1 MQRNYGKIS
10 VKELLGT
17 FFKTSRVIIHMES
30 SDKMEEKALF
40 PGSTIGIIGESSN
53 GIMLAEA
60 AKKMGFKVIAYNSDE
75 AAPTMQEADLGVV
88 GSLHSKAKLQDF
100 AERCDLVTYESDK
113 VSSDVIEA
121 IGQYTK
127 VPQGSEPLEIT
138 QDRLLERAFLEQM
151 NINIAPY
158 ATIVSLDDIYQAI
171 GSIGYPCV
179 LKPIQ
184 KGFGRKRQQVINRQS
199 DIAKCADIIDLGTYV
214 LEAWIPYEK
223 ELSVIIGKEFDGK
236 LNFFPIVENIYRDHH
251 LFQSITKSQLE
262 ADVQAEVHR
271 IATEIATQLD
281 YVGVLEIAFFLTK
294 SGSLYVKRIVP
305 ALHKAGFVFEKAT
318 NISMFELH
326 LRALSRMPI
335 PQVRFVQPT
344 VMVAIKNEDLE
355 PLRTQWVLKDNWFY
369 RFYRYPQ
376 TKRMVNP
383 GYLLVLAETTTAAI
397 HQIEATNIWS
407 DTSTEGE
414 EPNETVDEDTQ

>member
-1 MQRNYGKIS
+1 
-10 VKELLGT
+10 
-17 FFKTSRVIIHMES
+17 MES
-30 SDKMEEKALF
+30 SERMERKILF

-75 AAPTMQEADLGVV
+75 AAPTMQEADLGIV
-88 GSLHSKAKLQDF
+88 GSLSNESKVQNF

-113 VSSDVIEA
+113 VSPDAVA
-121 IGQYTK
+121 VVKQYTQ
-127 VPQGSEPLEIT
+127 VLQGSEALEIA

-151 NINIAPY
+151 NVNIAPY

-184 KGFGRKRQQVINRQS
+184 KGFGRKRQQVINKQS

-214 LEAWIPYEK
+214 LEAWIPYDK
-223 ELSVIIGKEFDGK
+223 ELSVIIGKEVDGK
-236 LNFFPIVENIYRDHH
+236 LNFFPTVENTYRDHH
-251 LFQSITKSQLE
+251 LFQSSVKSQIDE
-262 ADVQAEVHR
+262 EIQIEVRR

-318 NISMFELH
+318 NISMFEMH
-326 LRALSRMPI
+326 LRILAQMPI
-335 PQVRFVQPT
+335 PQVKFVQPT
-344 VMVAIKNEDLE
+344 VMVAVKNEDLDN
-355 PLRTQWVLKDNWFY
+355 LRTQWLLKDNWFY

-376 TKRMVNP
+376 NNRVVNP

-397 HQIEATNIWS
+397 QQIEATNIWNKETIDDSLVLDDAS
-407 DTSTEGE
+407 DETTEE
-414 EPNETVDEDTQ
+414 